1 MYQYIVKV
9 AMWASYV
16 KIIKIKATKVHHLV
30 YKMLDNS
37 EKFPRAL
44 NDVFTLIVLSVRQPT
59 DL

>member
-1 MYQYIVKV
+1 
-9 AMWASYV
+9 MWASYV
-16 KIIKIKATKVHHLV
+16 KIIKIKATKVHRLV